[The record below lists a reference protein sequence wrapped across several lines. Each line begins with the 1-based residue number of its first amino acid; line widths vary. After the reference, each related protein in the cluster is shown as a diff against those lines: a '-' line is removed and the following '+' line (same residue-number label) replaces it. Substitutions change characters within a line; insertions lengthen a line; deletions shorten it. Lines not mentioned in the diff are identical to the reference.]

1 MQNNYTAASAASSR
15 WLTNASYLAL
25 KNVTFSY
32 TLPKSIQKKLDMK
45 NCKVFLT
52 GDNLF
57 LLSKRKGMDPQQSFN
72 GTSDYTYVPNRVVS
86 LGINV
91 TF

>member
-1 MQNNYTAASAASSR
+1 
-15 WLTNASYLAL
+15 
-25 KNVTFSY
+25 
-32 TLPKSIQKKLDMK
+32 MK
-45 NCKVFLT
+45 GCKVFLT

-57 LLSKRKGMDPQQSFN
+57 LLCKRKGMDPQQSFN